1 MTTNVQ
7 KKTQKTQFYKQEI
20 SKNHENNLTGKQ
32 VVLLIPLTK
41 FFAQKEN
48 ITKLKDIID
57 GRSKLSLR
65 LIDWFVTNYSKKN
78 YIMYNLTKI
87 RDLNKSKSKKES
99 KQENQLKEKLNN
111 KTYNLDHK
119 SSTINNTNL
128 NNDNLDNDNIDNLL
142 FFPSNVKKQ
151 NCENSNEQ
159 ELFSD
164 YFNVFND
171 YRAQLKSLNKRNFD
185 PFCRRSRIKFYYGK
199 SNDDFIITTVG
210 QLNFFKWAIE
220 NYILEY
226 IEYNLK
232 TIDEDMNNN
241 IDIKKYNDKTK
252 KKKQHNT
259 NSNTNTTT
267 NKNKNVKN
275 NKNNKNIKQK
285 NNKNEEN
292 SNQKSTRRKRKEL
305 SISASKSF
313 MIHNVKAVIEFS

>member
-1 MTTNVQ
+1 MSSVTH
-7 KKTQKTQFYKQEI
+7 KKTQKSNNYNQEI

-48 ITKLKDIID
+48 ITKLKAIID
-57 GRSKLSLR
+57 GTSKLSLR

-78 YIMYNLTKI
+78 YIMYNLKK
-87 RDLNKSKSKKES
+87 LQELSNPQKPQSSKSRKKQS
-99 KQENQLKEKLNN
+99 L
-111 KTYNLDHK
+111 NLDE
-119 SSTINNTNL
+119 SQSPPTS
-128 NNDNLDNDNIDNLL
+128 NIEDTDNLL
-142 FFPSNVKKQ
+142 FFPSSPKSQ
-151 NCENSNEQ
+151 QMEAEIEPDIESTE

-199 SNDDFIITTVG
+199 TNDDYIITTVG
-210 QLNFFKWAIE
+210 QLNFFKWSIE

-226 IEYNLK
+226 IELNLEK
-232 TIDEDMNNN
+232 IDEDMNNN

-252 KKKQHNT
+252 KKK
-259 NSNTNTTT
+259 NSDKQKKTLSNNKPQNATNTD
-267 NKNKNVKN
+267 KESGKE
-275 NKNNKNIKQK
+275 IQA
-285 NNKNEEN
+285 
-292 SNQKSTRRKRKEL
+292 QKSTRRKRKEL

-313 MIHNVKAVIEFS
+313 MIHNVKAVIEFR